1 MDAAKK
7 LAILVDHMCSK
18 PISLMARWNM
28 QDEEIWAHAFNNV
41 NTSVNQIEDNIEDYD
56 LKNFVIPDIQSVSH
70 A

>member
-7 LAILVDHMCSK
+7 LAILIDNMCSK
-18 PISLMARWNM
+18 PISLLARYGL
-28 QDEEIWAHAFNNV
+28 QDGNILEYAFKDV
-41 NTSVNQIEDNIEDYD
+41 NTSVNHIEDNIEDHD